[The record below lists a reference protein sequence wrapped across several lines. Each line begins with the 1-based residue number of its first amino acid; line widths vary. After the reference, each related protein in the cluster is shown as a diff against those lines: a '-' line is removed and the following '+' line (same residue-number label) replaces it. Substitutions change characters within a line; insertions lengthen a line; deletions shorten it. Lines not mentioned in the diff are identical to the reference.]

1 MLYKEGK
8 IFYSKEKTIEAPQEI
23 EDFTRFPDFREFV
36 LRCFENSN
44 QAKEKEYTIEQMKSY
59 FFKGTQDKLKTIL
72 TQNGFIEK
80 KEGWNINRDDSK
92 NGDQFFVR
100 LLKIIR
106 ENFLPLD
113 FSRIEDFHFS
123 DSFAQKTGIPVLK
136 TSPDHIVKITKHHK
150 FGEYFEKLLESY
162 LYQLLVENE
171 NNVLEAMSNMEVNKS
186 GDKIEMDI
194 VLVMTDGTLKVLEA
208 KTEDFEKKDED
219 ARKYNLFQASGIYSA
234 FVPVY
239 LFYREDI
246 EKPYLNKKA
255 IGKLKD
261 FAMQGK
267 SYLTY
272 NDSQENAD
280 FDYQDVKIKLNPI
293 SQIIKILKL

>member
-1 MLYKEGK
+1 VYELLT
-8 IFYSKEKTIEAPQEI
+8 SSQNRVIEA
-23 EDFTRFPDFREFV
+23 
-36 LRCFENSN
+36 L
-44 QAKEKEYTIEQMKSY
+44 
-59 FFKGTQDKLKTIL
+59 
-72 TQNGFIEK
+72 
-80 KEGWNINRDDSK
+80 
-92 NGDQFFVR
+92 
-100 LLKIIR
+100 
-106 ENFLPLD
+106 
-113 FSRIEDFHFS
+113 
-123 DSFAQKTGIPVLK
+123 
-136 TSPDHIVKITKHHK
+136 
-150 FGEYFEKLLESY
+150 
-162 LYQLLVENE
+162 
-171 NNVLEAMSNMEVNKS
+171 SNMEVKK
-186 GDKIEMDI
+186 GEDKIEIDI
-194 VLVMTDGTLKVLEA
+194 VLVLSDGTLKVLEA
-208 KTEDFEKKDED
+208 KTDDFEKKDED